1 MAKCK
6 ECGEKKNPAEAKF
19 CSKCGTALGA
29 GASKSK
35 KNVATSLGTQTE
47 ILSDFWLNYK
57 NDEDFVDFVE
67 YNDIGLPLAYIIANE
82 IVEPTEQSERF
93 IRETFTLL
101 LEALEIEEDEGFESI
116 DELLGANEDD

>member
-35 KNVATSLGTQTE
+35 KNTETSFGKQSE
-47 ILSDFWLNYK
+47 ILANLWLHYK

-67 YNDIGLPLAYIIANE
+67 YNDIGLPLAYVIASE
-82 IVEPTEQSERF
+82 IVEPTELAEKF
-93 IRETFTLL
+93 IRETFALL
-101 LEALEIEEDEGFESI
+101 LEALEIEEDEGFESL